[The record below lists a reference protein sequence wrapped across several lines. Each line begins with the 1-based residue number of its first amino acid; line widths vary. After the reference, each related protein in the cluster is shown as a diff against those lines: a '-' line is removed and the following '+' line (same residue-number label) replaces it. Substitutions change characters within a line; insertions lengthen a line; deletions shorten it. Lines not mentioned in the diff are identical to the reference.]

1 MSRYK
6 IWNKTDNVYTPIGE
20 KLTAQQWIDRY
31 PLAELE
37 SVKVVCAGGVVNGAF
52 FGILS
57 EMVDMYASSGCDF
70 TGCKSDQ
77 DYLDA
82 IEAFEDAMN
91 APKTEPDASTTALE
105 NIAAQLEFQNMMAL
119 EDMGV

>member
-1 MSRYK
+1 MSKYA
-6 IWNKTDNVYTPIGE
+6 IWNKKDDVYTPSGE
-20 KLTAQQWIDRY
+20 KFTAQQWIARY
-31 PLAELE
+31 PIAEVPTV
-37 SVKVVCAGGVVNGAF
+37 SVVCAGGVINGAF

-57 EMVDMYASSGCDF
+57 EMVDMYAKMGCDF
-70 TGCKSDQ
+70 SACEADQ

-82 IEAFEDAMN
+82 IEAFEDEMN
-91 APKTEPDASTTALE
+91 APVEVVDASAVALE